1 MPIDVGINK
10 SLKLRMHEKWENWM
24 STGEGIVNGAT
35 KEPTRQLV
43 AEWAVEVYKNLPAQ
57 TVRNAWMKSR
67 FEWF

>member
-1 MPIDVGINK
+1 MITK
-10 SLKLRMHEKWENWM
+10 SIKSRMREKWENWM
-24 STGEGIVNGAT
+24 VAGDVIINGVA

>member
-1 MPIDVGINK
+1 MSIK
-10 SLKLRMHEKWENWM
+10 SKMRKKWENWM
-24 STGEGIVNGAT
+24 VMGEGIVNGIA

-57 TVRNAWMKSR
+57 TVRNSWRKSG